1 MNVVLNVEEV
11 EGVLSLVTSHVLD
24 HVELSESARDRV
36 REWRTA
42 HSVGASALDDY
53 AEVLNAAIGNYI
65 DERTTRMLRK
75 QGKYYVPG
83 GAQREG

>member
-24 HVELSESARDRV
+24 HVEISDQAASRIRD
-36 REWRTA
+36 WRSSR
-42 HSVGASALDDY
+42 SVGARPLDEY
-53 AEVLNAAIGNYI
+53 AEVMNAAIGNYI

-75 QGKYYVPG
+75 QGKYYVS
-83 GAQREG
+83 GADEQSG